1 MNNWAIT
8 YDEIIEE
15 TAPTNFNKN
24 KETCKTQNKLEQALY
39 WQYKSKMSNKVKYIS
54 IKNCTYY
61 FFDGIINI
69 KFFDPYNIKINDTTI
84 HNHAKIFIHFTTL
97 DK

>member
-1 MNNWAIT
+1 
-8 YDEIIEE
+8 
-15 TAPTNFNKN
+15 
-24 KETCKTQNKLEQALY
+24 
-39 WQYKSKMSNKVKYIS
+39 MSNKVKYIS

-61 FFDGIINI
+61 FFDGFINI